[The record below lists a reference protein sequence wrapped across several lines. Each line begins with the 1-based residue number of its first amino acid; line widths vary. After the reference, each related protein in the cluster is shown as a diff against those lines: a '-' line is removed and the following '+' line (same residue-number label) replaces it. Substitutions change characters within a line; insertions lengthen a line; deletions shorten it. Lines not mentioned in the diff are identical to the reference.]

1 MASLKYF
8 SKLLSSSCMGD
19 LIISK
24 EVIQT
29 HFLSASKIE
38 NLIAFCANQNQLAD
52 FHQWQSNKLIF
63 IYL

>member
-1 MASLKYF
+1 
-8 SKLLSSSCMGD
+8 MGD